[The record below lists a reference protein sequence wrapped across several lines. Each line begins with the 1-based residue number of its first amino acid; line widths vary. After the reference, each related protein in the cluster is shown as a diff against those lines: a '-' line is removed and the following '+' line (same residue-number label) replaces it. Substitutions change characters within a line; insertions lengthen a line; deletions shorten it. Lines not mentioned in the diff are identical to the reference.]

1 MAKIHFVLNG
11 KGGIGKSFIS
21 SLLCQYFLDKGESIV
36 AIDTDP
42 NNTTLLNVKALKAK
56 FLQLIDDD
64 DGKFDVR
71 AFDKIVELAFE
82 KKAKNYI
89 IDSGATT
96 FIPLI
101 DYLKEN
107 EVLDFL
113 TSNSLEVYMHV
124 PIVGGQARDDTILG
138 LTQLTQAFNCSFV
151 VWVNEYHG
159 SIIKDNLEF
168 EETKEYQA
176 IKEKIKAIIYLN
188 ALSKD
193 TFGKDLLELT
203 SKNLTFD
210 EAMQDKSFSLMSKQR
225 LKIFKD
231 KAFIQIG
238 NIL

>member
-1 MAKIHFVLNG
+1 MTNVHFVLNG

-21 SLLCQYFLDKGESIV
+21 SLLCQYLTHKNEKGESVV

-42 NNTTLLNVKALKAK
+42 NNTTLYNMKALKAK
-56 FLQLIDDD
+56 FLQLIDK

-71 AFDKIVELAFE
+71 AFDKIIELIFE
-82 KKAKNYI
+82 KKSINYL

-107 EVLDFL
+107 EAIEYLK
-113 TSNSLEVYMHV
+113 SHEMEVYMHI
-124 PIVGGQARDDTILG
+124 PIVGGQAKDDTISG
-138 LTQLTQAFNCSFV
+138 LTQLINAFDCNFV
-151 VWVNEYHG
+151 VWANEYHG
-159 SIIKDNLEF
+159 ALSDFENTEQYKAIKDR
-168 EETKEYQA
+168 
-176 IKEKIKAIIYLN
+176 IKAIIYLTS
-188 ALSKD
+188 LSKD

-210 EAMQDKSFSLMSKQR
+210 EALLDKSFSLMSKQR

-231 KAFIQIG
+231 KAFKQIEV
-238 NIL
+238 IL

>member
-1 MAKIHFVLNG
+1 
-11 KGGIGKSFIS
+11 
-21 SLLCQYFLDKGESIV
+21 
-36 AIDTDP
+36 
-42 NNTTLLNVKALKAK
+42 K
-56 FLQLIDDD
+56 FLQLIDD

-82 KKAKNYI
+82 KKAENYI

-113 TSNSLEVYMHV
+113 TNNNLEVYMHV

-138 LTQLTQAFNCSFV
+138 LTQLTEAFNCSFV
-151 VWVNEYHG
+151 VWINEYHG

-176 IKEKIKAIIYLN
+176 IKEKIKAIVYLN

-203 SKNLTFD
+203 SKNLTFG

-225 LKIFKD
+225 LKIFK
-231 KAFIQIG
+231 
-238 NIL
+238 

>member
-1 MAKIHFVLNG
+1 MTKIHFILNG

-21 SLLCQYFLDKGESIV
+21 SLLCQYFLEKNESII

-42 NNTTLLNVKALKAK
+42 NNTTLFNVKALKAK
-56 FLQLIDDD
+56 FLQLIDAE
-64 DGKFDVR
+64 GKFDVR

-107 EVLDFL
+107 EILEFL
-113 TSNSLEVYMHV
+113 TNNKIEVFMHV

-138 LTQLTQAFNCSFV
+138 LTQLTQAFKCSFV
-151 VWVNEYHG
+151 VWINEYHG
-159 SIIKDNLEF
+159 SIIKDGVDF
-168 EETKEYQA
+168 ENTAEYEA
-176 IKEKIKAIIYLN
+176 IKENIKAIISLN
-188 ALSKD
+188 SLSKD

-203 SKNLTFD
+203 SKNLTFN
-210 EAMQDKSFSLMSKQR
+210 EAMQDKNFSLMSKQR

-231 KAFIQIG
+231 KAFQQI
-238 NIL
+238 NMIL

>member
-1 MAKIHFVLNG
+1 MTKIHFVLNG

-21 SLLCQYFLDKGESIV
+21 SLICQYFLEKKESIV

-42 NNTTLLNVKALKAK
+42 NNTTLLNIKALKAK
-56 FLQLIDDD
+56 FLRLIDNE
-64 DGKFDVR
+64 GKFDVR
-71 AFDKIVELAFE
+71 AFDQIIELAFE

-107 EVLDFL
+107 EILDFL
-113 TSNSLEVYMHV
+113 KSNNLEVYMHV
-124 PIVGGQARDDTILG
+124 PIVGGQAREETITG
-138 LTQLTQAFNCSFV
+138 LAQLTQTFDCFFV
-151 VWVNEYHG
+151 AWINEYHG
-159 SIIKDNLEF
+159 PILEF

-176 IKEKIKAIIYLN
+176 IKEKIKAIIKLN
-188 ALSKD
+188 SLSKD

-203 SKNLTFD
+203 AKNLTFD
-210 EAMQDKSFSLMSKQR
+210 EAMQDKNFSLMSKQR

-231 KAFIQIG
+231 KAFNQIG

>member
-1 MAKIHFVLNG
+1 
-11 KGGIGKSFIS
+11 
-21 SLLCQYFLDKGESIV
+21 
-36 AIDTDP
+36 
-42 NNTTLLNVKALKAK
+42 NTTLLNVKALKAK
-56 FLQLIDDD
+56 FLQLIDD

-82 KKAKNYI
+82 KKAENYI

-113 TSNSLEVYMHV
+113 TNNNLEVYMHV

-138 LTQLTQAFNCSFV
+138 LTQLTEAFNCSFV
-151 VWVNEYHG
+151 VWINEYHG

-176 IKEKIKAIIYLN
+176 IKEKIKAIVYLN

-203 SKNLTFD
+203 SKNLTFG

-231 KAFIQIG
+231 KAFSQIS